1 MTDVALTHIQY
12 WCRPRSHA
20 LISPILVTFEQSGH
34 TQGSVCCL
42 RSSVTR
48 WNHYESHMLLLVFLT
63 GAPPAHTHTHT
74 LLWNLQTKVNQS
86 FFIFMSKKKKRKKPT
101 VSNCPRFCG
110 LYFWKS
116 WGENKKRDE
125 YYGRST
131 AKLAAPV
138 RLLVSVKET
147 ITLLDEWKQ
156 RHTFYP

>member
-74 LLWNLQTKVNQS
+74 HCSETFKPKSTKVFLS
-86 FFIFMSKKKKRKKPT
+86 LCPKKKQKKEKERNQLSPT
-101 VSNCPRFCG
+101 VLDFVDYIFESPGEKTKRETNIMEG
-110 LYFWKS
+110 LQPS
-116 WGENKKRDE
+116 WRPLWDCL
-125 YYGRST
+125 S
-131 AKLAAPV
+131 
-138 RLLVSVKET
+138 
-147 ITLLDEWKQ
+147 Q
-156 RHTFYP
+156 